1 MVHLGLLVLLHLWIQ
16 AMTELEEQPPPGPLL
31 QSRRALL
38 AGACVAGAA
47 ALAGCTTYDA
57 NNGGIAGPP
66 PSSAAPTSQA
76 AAGTGAATGGA
87 TGSGAA
93 SAAPANLLATT
104 AQVPVG
110 GGKIIDGP
118 NIVITQPVAGTFKG
132 FSAVCT
138 HQGCIVDAIANG
150 TIDCPCHGSEFSI
163 KDGSVVRGPAPSPLP
178 TVAITVQGTSILKG

>member
-1 MVHLGLLVLLHLWIQ
+1 MSNSQ
-16 AMTELEEQPPPGPLL
+16 DQPLPQHGQPL

-110 GGKIIDGP
+110 GGTVFSAEK
-118 NIVITQPVAGTFKG
+118 VVVTQPSAGKFNA

-150 TIDCPCHGSEFSI
+150 TIDCPCHGSKFSI
-163 KDGSVVRGPAPSPLP
+163 KDGSVVNGPAPSPLP

>member
-1 MVHLGLLVLLHLWIQ
+1 MNELDEQQPPSGLL
-16 AMTELEEQPPPGPLL
+16 P
-31 QSRRALL
+31 QSRRTLL
-38 AGACVAGAA
+38 AGACVAGVA

-66 PSSAAPTSQA
+66 PSSAPAPASQA
-76 AAGTGAATGGA
+76 AAGGT
-87 TGSGAA
+87 GAA

-104 AQVPVG
+104 AEVPVG
-110 GGKIIDGP
+110 GGKIIPGP
-118 NIVITQPVAGTFKG
+118 NIVLTQPAAGTFKG

-150 TIDCPCHGSEFSI
+150 TIDCPCHGSKFSI
-163 KDGSVVRGPAPSPLP
+163 KDGSVVNGPAPSPLP

>member
-1 MVHLGLLVLLHLWIQ
+1 VSNSQDEPLPPCGHPLH
-16 AMTELEEQPPPGPLL
+16 
-31 QSRRALL
+31 SRRALL
-38 AGACVAGAA
+38 AGAGVVCAA

-66 PSSAAPTSQA
+66 PTSAAPTSQA
-76 AAGTGAATGGA
+76 AAGTGAAAGGA
-87 TGSGAA
+87 TASGAA

-118 NIVITQPVAGTFKG
+118 NVVITQPVAGTFKG

-138 HQGCIVDAIANG
+138 HQGCIVDAISNG
-150 TIDCPCHGSEFSI
+150 TIDCPCHGSKFSI
-163 KDGSVVRGPAPSPLP
+163 KDGSVVNGPAPSPLP
-178 TVAITVQGTSILKG
+178 PVAITVQGTSIIKG